1 MHRQYLLPLLT
12 FPIVA
17 LAALAAGAEPASR
30 PSAGAWVRH
39 TIDNSS
45 RGADGVK
52 ILDVN
57 GDGLPD
63 IATGWEEGGV
73 VRVCLHPGYGKV
85 REKWPAVT
93 AGKVGNLEDSVLAD
107 LDGDGNVDVISAAE
121 GSTKRISIHWA
132 PKDRAA
138 YLDSDKWVTAAL
150 PASMGVRW
158 MFIVPIQ
165 LDGKNGL
172 DFIAGSKDQ
181 NASIGW
187 FEAPADPRD
196 ANGWKYHK
204 LRDAGWIMSIFT
216 VDMNADGRPDILYS
230 DRFGK
235 NRGVYWLENP
245 GPGEAQAKPWKV
257 HAVGATDK
265 ECVFLDYAD
274 LDGDGLRDIVVAVK
288 ARDLIF
294 FRRKDAA
301 GDAWEPHTI
310 RLPDGAGRSKGV
322 AVGDIDLDGRPDIVF
337 SCESATPPLSGV
349 MWMSCDG
356 PAVAG
361 KWTGHDVSG
370 PEGVKY
376 DLVVLIDL
384 DNDGDLDILTCEERQ
399 NLGVFWYENPA
410 RPGGGGAT
418 SSSKTK

>member
-1 MHRQYLLPLLT
+1 VFT
-12 FPIVA
+12 A
-17 LAALAAGAEPASR
+17 SAAWADPASER
-30 PSAGAWVRH
+30 WAGAWVRH
-39 TIDNSS
+39 TIDSSS
-45 RGADGVK
+45 RGADGTKV
-52 ILDVN
+52 LDVN

-63 IATGWEEGGV
+63 ITTGWEEGGA
-73 VRVCLHPGYGKV
+73 VRVCLHPGYDKV

-93 AGKVGNLEDSVLAD
+93 AGKVGNLEDAVSAD

-121 GSTKRISIHWA
+121 GGTSRISIHWA
-132 PKDRAA
+132 PKGPADYTDA
-138 YLDSDKWVTAAL
+138 DKWTTAAL
-150 PASMGVRW
+150 PASKKVRW

-172 DFIAGSKDQ
+172 DLIVGAKDKD
-181 NASIGW
+181 ASIGW

-196 ANGWKYHK
+196 VNAWKYHK
-204 LRDAGWIMSIFT
+204 LRDAGWIMSIFA
-216 VDMNADGRPDILYS
+216 VDMNADGRPDILFS
-230 DRFGK
+230 DRYGK

-245 GPGEAQAKPWKV
+245 GAGEAQAKPWKV

-265 ECVFLDYAD
+265 QCMFLDYAD

-288 ARDLIF
+288 PRDLVF

-301 GDAWEPHTI
+301 GDAWESRTI
-310 RLPDGAGRSKGV
+310 PFSDKAGDAKGV
-322 AVGDIDLDGRPDIVF
+322 AIGDIDLDGRPDIVF
-337 SCESATPPLSGV
+337 SCEHAEPPRSGV

-356 PAVAG
+356 PATG
-361 KWTGHDVSG
+361 GNWTCHDVSG
-370 PEGVKY
+370 PEGVKF

-410 RPGGGGAT
+410 RAGGGRGLPEKAKPEAPVCGDFGGT
-418 SSSKTK
+418 RR